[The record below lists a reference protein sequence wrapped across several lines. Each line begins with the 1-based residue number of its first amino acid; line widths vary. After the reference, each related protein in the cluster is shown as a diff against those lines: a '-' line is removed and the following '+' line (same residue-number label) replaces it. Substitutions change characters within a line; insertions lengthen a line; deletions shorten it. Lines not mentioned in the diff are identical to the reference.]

1 MMGKNMK
8 KEMNISIGRIN
19 YIQPI
24 DLDLSHA
31 ETEKGIDKI
40 YMRANKFNVCHGKLI
55 KLSATAEN
63 TIKKANLDLII
74 GSLLFIE
81 KVGILLTNSPLNS
94 II

>member
-19 YIQPI
+19 YIQLI

-40 YMRANKFNVCHGKLI
+40 YMSANKFNVCHGKLI

-81 KVGILLTNSPLNS
+81 KVGILLTKSPLIS

>member
-1 MMGKNMK
+1 MMDKNMK
-8 KEMNISIGRIN
+8 KEMNISIGQIN
-19 YIQPI
+19 YIQLI

-74 GSLLFIE
+74 GSLLLIE
-81 KVGILLTNSPLNS
+81 KVGILLTNSPLTS